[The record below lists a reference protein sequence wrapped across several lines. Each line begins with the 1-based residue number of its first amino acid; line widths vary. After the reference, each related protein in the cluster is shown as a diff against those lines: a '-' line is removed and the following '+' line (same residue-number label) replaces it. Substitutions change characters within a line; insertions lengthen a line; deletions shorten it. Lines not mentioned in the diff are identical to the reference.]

1 MSKPKAIVL
10 MSGGMDSLLIT
21 ALSLEAGY
29 EIFPLFIQYG
39 QKTEKRELKAFN
51 DVCDH
56 YKVPADHRKVMDL
69 RELGKIGGSSLTD
82 AGMAV
87 ESELGKGGIPNSYV
101 PFRNSIFLAYAVSW
115 AEVLG
120 AEKIIIGAV
129 VEDAPGYPDCRPEYY
144 TAFNHLI
151 RFGAKNIIQIE
162 TPIIRMSKE
171 QILNECE
178 RLEAPI
184 GKTWS
189 CYQNEDKPCGTCDSC
204 KLRQNAFEAIGK
216 SDPLL

>member
-1 MSKPKAIVL
+1 
-10 MSGGMDSLLIT
+10 MDSLLIT
-21 ALSLEAGY
+21 ALSLENGY
-29 EIFPLFIQYG
+29 EIYPLFIQYG
-39 QKTEKRELKAFN
+39 QKTETRELKAFN

-56 YKVPADHRKVMDL
+56 YKVPEDHRKVMDL

-82 AGMAV
+82 VDIAV
-87 ESELGKGGIPNSYV
+87 ESELENRGIPKSYV

-115 AEVLG
+115 GEVLG

-144 TAFNHLI
+144 TAYNHLI
-151 RFGAKNIIQIE
+151 RFGAKNKIQIE

-171 QILNECE
+171 MILQECD

-184 GKTWS
+184 EKTWS

-204 KLRQNAFEAIGK
+204 VLRAKAFASIGK
-216 SDPLL
+216 ADPLI